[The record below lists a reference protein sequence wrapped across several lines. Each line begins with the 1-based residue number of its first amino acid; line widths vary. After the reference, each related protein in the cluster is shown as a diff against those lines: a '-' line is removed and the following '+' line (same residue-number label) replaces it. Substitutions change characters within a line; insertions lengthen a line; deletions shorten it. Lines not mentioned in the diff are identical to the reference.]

1 MTSKQNIYVFGDTV
15 LGAMAAAYFAKNLPS
30 GDYDITYF
38 EARQKSHS
46 DVLYSS
52 LHADSRNFMRDLQ
65 CPEAQFVS
73 QTDAVF
79 SLGEKNSG
87 IGLKTDYINTYSP
100 YGLSLEGIDFL
111 SVMQRL
117 GGKNSLK
124 DWENYNL
131 AASMIRQSK
140 FNPPDAKGRP
150 IISDYSYGYQVDTEL
165 FHTLLRDIALDEAV
179 TLRDLKEIKRCY
191 LNKDRH
197 GTIEFQSGEIVK
209 PDLIIDAS
217 SHGLFINRDDQWQP
231 SKTLT
236 NMFLNMETKPSSNFE
251 NHVIHKVV
259 ENGLETQ
266 ITLQSKTLTLS
277 INENGGGKEYKLGRL
292 QQPWNNNVV
301 QLGNAY
307 GLLPIMGAP
316 LRINQIAIER
326 LFALFPATPNMEAE
340 CREYNTLMLRAY
352 DRFKDFQSL
361 WLSRSGFVGEMQFSL
376 SDDAK
381 YRQRLFQ
388 ARGRLPNFDD
398 DALFQDQW
406 ASMFLGQNIWPNN
419 HNPLADSLS
428 DETLKTFSEDYVSI
442 VKSATSQMPNTA
454 EFIKKHASSTVNN
467 AQKEPQG
474 HQSKEQEK
482 TNTMAPNQPL
492 KSVVIAGGGTAGWMT
507 AAALAKTLSGSG
519 TNITVIE
526 SDAIGTV
533 GVGEATIPNIATFN
547 AMLGI
552 DEASFMKATQATIK
566 YGIEFVGWSRD
577 GDSYFHPFGQHGH
590 QMAGLSFHHLWYKL
604 HKNGKA
610 DRIEA
615 YCATAMAAKHGKA
628 CLPARDPNS
637 VMSSLSH
644 AYQFDAGQYASF
656 LRRYA
661 ENLGVTRVEGK
672 ITDVDLD
679 VESGFIQSLG
689 LENNENIRA
698 DLFIDCTGFRALLAN
713 KALEVGYED
722 WSHWLPC
729 NSAQA
734 VSSSKPNDAVP
745 YTRAT
750 ALKAGWQWRIPL
762 QHRTGNGYVYAS
774 DYISDEDVT
783 KTMLENLDGTPLG
796 TPKQL
801 RFTTGRRKKLW
812 HKNCVAIGLSGGFLE
827 PLESTSIYLIQAG
840 ISRLMALFPDQGFNE
855 IETAE
860 YNKLMSLEFEQV
872 RDFLILHYVANE
884 RHGEPFWDYVR
895 HMPIPDSLQRKIEL
909 FKHRGRFFRY
919 DGDLFSETSWVAVFL
934 GQNILPSGY
943 SPLVDSLPEQKIEEA
958 LAFLKSEIVENIP
971 RMPSHEEFLS
981 RYCPAPNL
989 N

>member
-1 MTSKQNIYVFGDTV
+1 MTSKQHICILGDTV
-15 LGAMAAAYFAKNLPS
+15 IGAMAAAYFAKNLPS
-30 GDYDITYF
+30 SDYEITYF
-38 EARQKSHS
+38 EDRQKSVS
-46 DVLYSS
+46 DILHSS
-52 LHADSRNFMRDLQ
+52 LHADSRNFIRDLKY
-65 CPEAQFVS
+65 PEARFVS

-79 SLGEKNSG
+79 SLGEKNNG
-87 IGLKTDYINTYSP
+87 IDLKTDYINTYSP

-111 SVMQRL
+111 SVMQRM
-117 GGKNSLK
+117 GGEKSLK
-124 DWENYNL
+124 GWENYNL
-131 AASMIRQSK
+131 AASMIRHGK
-140 FNPPDAKGRP
+140 FNPPDSKGRP

-165 FHTLLRDIALDEAV
+165 FHNLLRDIALDEAV
-179 TLRDLKEIKRCY
+179 TLRDLKDIKRCY
-191 LNKDRH
+191 FNKNQH
-197 GTIEFQSGEIVK
+197 GAIEFQSGETIT
-209 PDLIIDAS
+209 PDFIIDAS
-217 SHGLFINRDDQWQP
+217 SHGLFIESDDLWQS

-236 NMFLNMETKPSSNFE
+236 NMFLTVEAKPSSNFE
-251 NHVIHKVV
+251 NHVSHNVV

-277 INENGGGKEYKLGRL
+277 INDQGDGQGYKLGRL
-292 QQPWNNNVV
+292 REPWVNNVV
-301 QLGNAY
+301 HLGGAY

-326 LFALFPATPNMEAE
+326 LLALFPADANMEAE
-340 CREYNTLMLRAY
+340 RSEYNSLMLRAY
-352 DRFKDFQSL
+352 DRFEDFQSL
-361 WLSRSGFVGEMQFSL
+361 WLSKSGFTGNRQCAL
-376 SDDAK
+376 SEDAK

-398 DALFQDQW
+398 DMLFQDHW
-406 ASMFLGQNIWPNN
+406 MPMFLGQGIWPKAP
-419 HNPLADSLS
+419 NPLADNLS
-428 DETLKTFSEDYVSI
+428 DETLKKFSEEYVSI

-454 EFIKKHASSTVNN
+454 QFIKKHASSTVNRV
-467 AQKEPQG
+467 QKEPQSG
-474 HQSKEQEK
+474 DIKEQAK
-482 TNTMAPNQPL
+482 TKTMASHQPI

-507 AAALAKTLSGSG
+507 AAALARTLGDSGI
-519 TNITVIE
+519 NITLIE
-526 SDAIGTV
+526 SEAIGTV

-566 YGIEFVGWSRD
+566 YGIEFAGWTRE

-590 QMAGLSFHHLWYKL
+590 QMAGLSFHHLWHKLYKE
-604 HKNGKA
+604 GKA

-615 YCATAMAAKHGKA
+615 YCVTAMAAKHGKA
-628 CLPARDPNS
+628 SLPARDPNS
-637 VMSSLSH
+637 IMSSLSH
-644 AYQFDAGQYASF
+644 AYQFDAGRYALFLRQYA
-656 LRRYA
+656 
-661 ENLGVTRVEGK
+661 EKLGVTRIEGK

-679 VESGFIQSLG
+679 VENGFIQSLG
-689 LENNENIRA
+689 LENNQSVDA

-729 NSAQA
+729 DSAQA
-734 VSSSKPNDAVP
+734 VGCSKSHDAVP

-750 ALKAGWQWRIPL
+750 ARKAGWQWRIPL

-783 KTMLENLDGTPLG
+783 ETLLQNLDGTPLG

-801 RFTTGRRKKLW
+801 RFKTGRRKKLW
-812 HKNCVAIGLSGGFLE
+812 HKNCVAIGLSAGFLE

-840 ISRLMALFPDQGFNE
+840 ISRLMALFPDKGFNE
-855 IETAE
+855 IEAAE
-860 YNKLMSLEFEQV
+860 YNKLMALEFEQV

-895 HMPIPDSLQRKIEL
+895 HMPIPDSLEQKIDL

-919 DGDLFSETSWVAVFL
+919 EGDLFTETSWVAVFL
-934 GQNILPSGY
+934 GQNIMPSGH
-943 SPLVDSLPEQKIEEA
+943 SPLVDGLPQQKLQET
-958 LAFLKSEIVENIP
+958 LAFIKSEITGNIP

-981 RYCPAPNL
+981 RYCPAPAL

>member
-1 MTSKQNIYVFGDTV
+1 MTSKQHIYILGNTV
-15 LGAMAAAYFAKNLPS
+15 IGAMAAAYFAKNLPS
-30 GDYDITYF
+30 SDYNITYF
-38 EARQKSHS
+38 EDRQKSLS

-52 LHADSRNFMRDLQ
+52 LHADSRTFIRDLKY
-65 CPEAQFVS
+65 PEARFVS

-87 IGLKTDYINTYSP
+87 LGLKTDYINTYSP

-111 SVMQRL
+111 SVMQRI

-124 DWENYNL
+124 DWEDYNL
-131 AASMIRQSK
+131 AASMIRQNK

-150 IISDYSYGYQVDTEL
+150 IISDYTYGYQVDTDL
-165 FHTLLRDIALDEAV
+165 LHTLLRDLALDEAV
-179 TLRDLKEIKRCY
+179 TLRDLKDIKRCY
-191 LNKDRH
+191 FNADQR
-197 GTIEFQSGEIVK
+197 GTIEFQSGDVIT
-209 PDLIIDAS
+209 PYLIIDAS
-217 SHGLFINRDDQWQP
+217 SHELVINRDDHWQP

-236 NMFLNMETKPSSNFE
+236 KMFLNVETRPSSNFE
-251 NHVIHKVV
+251 NHVIHEVV
-259 ENGLETQ
+259 ESGLKTQ
-266 ITLQSKTLTLS
+266 ITLQSKTVTLS
-277 INENGGGKEYKLGRL
+277 MNKNGDGAEYNLGRL
-292 QQPWNNNVV
+292 QQPWLNNVV

-326 LFALFPATPNMEAE
+326 LLALFPAQANMKAE
-340 CREYNTLMLRAY
+340 RNEYNSLMMRAY
-352 DRFKDFQSL
+352 DRFEDFQSL
-361 WLSRSGFVGEMQFSL
+361 WLSKSGFKGETQFSL
-376 SDDAK
+376 SEDAR

-406 ASMFLGQNIWPNN
+406 LSMFLGQNIWPKN
-419 HNPLADSLS
+419 HNPLTDSLS
-428 DETLKTFSEDYVSI
+428 DETLKAFSDEYVSI

-454 EFIKKHASSTVNN
+454 EFIKKHASSTVND
-467 AQKEPQG
+467 AQKDPQG
-474 HQSKEQEK
+474 CESKEQAK
-482 TNTMAPNQPL
+482 TKTMESHQPI

-507 AAALAKTLSGSG
+507 AAALARTLGESGIK
-519 TNITVIE
+519 ITLVE
-526 SDAIGTV
+526 SEAIGTV
-533 GVGEATIPNIATFN
+533 GVGEATIPNIASFN

-566 YGIEFVGWSRD
+566 YGIEFAGWTHE

-590 QMAGLSFHHLWYKL
+590 AMAGLSFHHLWYKL
-604 HKNGKA
+604 FKQGKA
-610 DRIEA
+610 DRIEN
-615 YCATAMAAKHGKA
+615 YCASAMAAKHGKA
-628 CLPARDPNS
+628 CPPARDKNS
-637 VMSSLSH
+637 IMSSLSH
-644 AYQFDAGQYASF
+644 AYQFDAGKYASF
-656 LRRYA
+656 LRQYA
-661 ENLGVTRVEGK
+661 EKLGVKRIEGK

-679 VESGFIQSLG
+679 AESGFIQGLG
-689 LENNENIRA
+689 LNNDQNVHA
-698 DLFIDCTGFRALLAN
+698 DFFIDCTGFRALLAN
-713 KALEVGYED
+713 KALEIGYTD

-729 NSAQA
+729 DSAQA
-734 VSSSKPNDAVP
+734 VSCKKTQDAVP

-750 ALKAGWQWRIPL
+750 ARKAGWQWRIPL

-774 DYISDEDVT
+774 NYISDKDVT
-783 KTMLENLDGTPLG
+783 DTLLSNLDGEPLS

-801 RFTTGRRKKLW
+801 RFTTGQRKKLW

-855 IETAE
+855 IESNE

-895 HMPIPDSLQRKIEL
+895 HMPIPDSLQQKINL

-919 DGDLFSETSWVAVFL
+919 EGDLFTETSWVAVFL
-934 GQNILPSGY
+934 GQNIAPAAY
-943 SPLVDSLPEQKIEEA
+943 NPLVDGLPESKIEEA

-971 RMPSHEEFLS
+971 RMPTHEEFLS
-981 RYCPAPNL
+981 RYCPAPDL